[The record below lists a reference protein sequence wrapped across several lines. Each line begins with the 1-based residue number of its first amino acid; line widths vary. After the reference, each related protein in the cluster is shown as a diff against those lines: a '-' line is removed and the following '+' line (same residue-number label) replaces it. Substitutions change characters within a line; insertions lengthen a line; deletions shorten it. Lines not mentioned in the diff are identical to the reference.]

1 MSVLHWRSEFGVGI
15 KVVDHDHQ
23 ELIGRIRNH
32 QVNLVGCSDDANKII
47 EVLNAIYADIAEHF
61 ALEEK
66 LMEQLRYSAMADHK
80 EDHETLLDDL
90 REIMAEVEDEGVLDE
105 VQLTDDL
112 DRWFSDHFRVHD
124 AKLHHADSDQG

>member
-1 MSVLHWRSEFGVGI
+1 MSVLHWRSQFSVGI

-32 QVNLVGCSDDANKII
+32 QVSLEECADTDKII
-47 EVLNAIYADIAEHF
+47 EILDAIYADIAEHF

-66 LMEQLRYSAMADHK
+66 LMEQLRYAAYADHK

-90 REIMAEVEDEGVLDE
+90 REIIAGVEDEGMLDQ

-112 DRWFSDHFRVHD
+112 NRWFSDHFRVHD
-124 AKLHHADSDQG
+124 AKLHRAESGQG

>member
-1 MSVLHWRSEFGVGI
+1 MSVLHWRSQFSVGI

-32 QVNLVGCSDDANKII
+32 QVSLEECADTDKMI
-47 EVLNAIYADIAEHF
+47 EILDAIYADIAEHF

-66 LMEQLRYSAMADHK
+66 LMEQLRYAAYADHK

-90 REIMAEVEDEGVLDE
+90 REIMAGVEDEGMLDQ

-112 DRWFSDHFRVHD
+112 NRWFSDHFRVHD
-124 AKLHHADSDQG
+124 AKLHRAESGQG

>member
-1 MSVLHWRSEFGVGI
+1 MSVLHWRSQFSVGI

-32 QVNLVGCSDDANKII
+32 QVSLEECADTDKII
-47 EVLNAIYADIAEHF
+47 EILDAIYADIAEHF

-66 LMEQLRYSAMADHK
+66 LMEQLRYAAYADHK
-80 EDHETLLDDL
+80 EDHETLRDDL
-90 REIMAEVEDEGVLDE
+90 REIMAGVEDEGMLDQ

-112 DRWFSDHFRVHD
+112 NRWFSDHFRVHD
-124 AKLHHADSDQG
+124 AKLHRAESGQG

>member
-1 MSVLHWRSEFGVGI
+1 MSVLEWRSEFGVGI
-15 KVVDHDHQ
+15 KIVDHDHR
-23 ELIGRIRNH
+23 ELIGRIREH
-32 QVNLVGCSDDANKII
+32 QQKFANCDDPDRIVEI
-47 EVLNAIYADIAEHF
+47 LDEIYAEIASHF

-66 LMEQLRYSAMADHK
+66 LMEQMRYAALADHK

-90 REIMAEVEDEGVLDE
+90 REIMVGVEDDGGLDE

-124 AKLHHADSDQG
+124 AKLHKEV